1 MKENRGFSTGTI
13 VISSVLILILS
24 FVAIFIVSYWSA
36 ANYGART
43 EALLKG
49 YRDNNQNILAQYQQK
64 ILEAVQVPEMYK
76 NDFKEI
82 IQNEMTGRYGSD
94 GSKASFQWI
103 QERAL
108 NFDSKL
114 YSNLQDMIASGRK
127 DFEQGQTRMIDARIQ
142 YETQL
147 GYLWRGFFLS
157 LAGYPK
163 IDLKDYNPIITDRV
177 EETYKNGKESSPL
190 KLR

>member
-1 MKENRGFSTGTI
+1 MEENRGFSTGTI
-13 VISSVLILILS
+13 VISSVLILIVS
-24 FVAIFIVSYWSA
+24 FLAIFIVSYWSA

-94 GSKASFQWI
+94 GSKATFQWI
-103 QERAL
+103 QERSL

-127 DFEQGQTRMIDARIQ
+127 DFEQSQTRMIDARIQ
-142 YETQL
+142 YETQS

-163 IDLKDYNPIITDRV
+163 IDLKEYNPIITDRV
-177 EETYKNGKESSPL
+177 EETFKNGKESSPL